1 MLFTPPLSHLHQSAR
16 DATALHAARRA
27 GAACSRERMD
37 APECRDLPA
46 PHWPSLP
53 KLEPT
58 AGGGAYYALGE
69 ALRTQPAGIRGAADA
84 AAYSYCLAHQL
95 EPSAA
100 AYVNLGTALWQ
111 GGRAEAAKFALN
123 RALRFH
129 PTGTTAAVAYRNL
142 ALAAPAAERLA
153 VRAARAARDAGPA
166 VREVLVARHDY
177 LFAGAR
183 VHLRR
188 PRGLAPRRLRLA

>member
-1 MLFTPPLSHLHQSAR
+1 
-16 DATALHAARRA
+16 
-27 GAACSRERMD
+27 MD
-37 APECRDLPA
+37 APECRDLPT

-111 GGRAEAAKFALN
+111 GGRADAAKIALT

-142 ALAAPAAERLA
+142 ALAAPAADRLA
-153 VRAARAARDAGPA
+153 LLAAAAAAAPH
-166 VREVLVARHDY
+166 VAAHH
-177 LFAGAR
+177 LAHGAA
-183 VHLRR
+183 
-188 PRGLAPRRLRLA
+188 AP

>member
-1 MLFTPPLSHLHQSAR
+1 
-16 DATALHAARRA
+16 
-27 GAACSRERMD
+27 MD
-37 APECRDLPA
+37 APECRDLPT

-53 KLEPT
+53 KLEPA

-111 GGRAEAAKFALN
+111 GGRADAARIALN

-129 PTGTTAAVAYRNL
+129 PTGTSAAVAYRNL
-142 ALAAPAAERLA
+142 ALAAPPPTGSHCSPPPPQR
-153 VRAARAARDAGPA
+153 RRTWRRTTSRTARRRGASVAPPTRGCLWPA
-166 VREVLVARHDY
+166 PSHCS
-177 LFAGAR
+177 
-183 VHLRR
+183 
-188 PRGLAPRRLRLA
+188 PRRLRRVTRWARRLCSSTAPPRRRRRSPALRVP